1 MPNDELRQLLE
12 KLHTEI
18 GRSQAVD
25 SESRELLRH
34 LEEDI
39 RTLLTRTGKGQPA
52 GLTGRLEEAIGT
64 LEVSYPALTQ
74 MLSELLTILSN
85 AGI

>member
-12 KLHTEI
+12 KLHAEI

-39 RTLLTRTGKGQPA
+39 RTLLTRTEKDQPA
-52 GLTGRLEEAIGT
+52 GLTGRLEEAIGK